1 MSKLVLSF
9 DFLLFSTV
17 LRITI
22 DVNHLNGKG
31 GKSFEIKITFGHV
44 EMVSWGTFRA
54 KFLKD
59 AFLLEKA
66 VFLKTAE
73 LSRRFYAH
81 YIMSL

>member
-1 MSKLVLSF
+1 MN
-9 DFLLFSTV
+9 
-17 LRITI
+17 I
-22 DVNHLNGKG
+22 DVNHLYGKS
-31 GKSFEIKITFGHV
+31 GKSFEIKITFGHI

-73 LSRRFYAH
+73 LSRIFYAH
-81 YIMSL
+81 FIWHCVQVQVVEGFKTMYAKSN

>member
-1 MSKLVLSF
+1 MN
-9 DFLLFSTV
+9 
-17 LRITI
+17 I
-22 DVNHLNGKG
+22 DVNQLYGKS

-66 VFLKTAE
+66 VVFLKTAE
-73 LSRRFYAH
+73 LSWIFSR
-81 YIMSL
+81 SL